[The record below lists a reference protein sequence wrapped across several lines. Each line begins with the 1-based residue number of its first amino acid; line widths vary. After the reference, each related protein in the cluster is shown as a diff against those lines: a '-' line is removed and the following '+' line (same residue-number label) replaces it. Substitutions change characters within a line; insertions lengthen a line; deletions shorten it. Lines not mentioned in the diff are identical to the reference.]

1 METTR
6 IKDSFGKS
14 NSNKKSG
21 KKKTHAVFEEFPRE
35 ESDSD
40 ENQLLTVEVR
50 PNMVHRPIGSIPVA
64 DCVDG
69 SVPSQVRNVAD
80 IFSVKNKVFFDMNG
94 QNVPYEIDCD
104 ASVSTIASHWI
115 HKLKLSIKTS
125 DKVLRAYGN
134 HDLHALG
141 KVFAEVCYNGYNTL
155 QCLYVVDSNNPNLC
169 GRDLMPKFGTALT
182 GLEEVVI
189 VLSCSWKI
197 LQQIPVCQFLA

>member
-1 METTR
+1 MCRFNKESTSKTIGSQVR
-6 IKDSFGKS
+6 PSYGNNQKDSFGKS

-50 PNMVHRPIGSIPVA
+50 PNMVHRPIGSIPMA

-80 IFSVKNKVFFDMNG
+80 IFSVINKVFFDMNG
-94 QNVPYEIDCD
+94 QKVPYEIDCG
-104 ASVSTIASHWI
+104 AGVSHWV
-115 HKLKLSIKTS
+115 HKLKLSIEPS

-134 HDLHALG
+134 HDLH
-141 KVFAEVCYNGYNTL
+141 
-155 QCLYVVDSNNPNLC
+155 
-169 GRDLMPKFGTALT
+169 
-182 GLEEVVI
+182 
-189 VLSCSWKI
+189 VL
-197 LQQIPVCQFLA
+197 